1 MNAKIL
7 IIEDELPI
15 AELLK
20 YALEKEGFSAA
31 TAGSGAEAYKKIES
45 FRPELILLDLM
56 LPDVDGLTIC
66 REVTT
71 KHREISIIIVSA
83 KNDQIDKL
91 IGLEYGADD
100 YITKPFDIR
109 EVILRIK
116 SVLRR
121 VASPSEAPAAG
132 DLTVI
137 RDGSIILD
145 IERHE
150 LSKNGVPI
158 ELTPKEF
165 SLLETL
171 IRNKGK
177 ALTRN
182 YLLEQVWNFDYI
194 GDTRTVDI
202 HIQRLRKK
210 LGDDNCIA
218 TVFGVGYKYTGE

>member
-1 MNAKIL
+1 M
-7 IIEDELPI
+7 
-15 AELLK
+15 
-20 YALEKEGFSAA
+20 
-31 TAGSGAEAYKKIES
+31 
-45 FRPELILLDLM
+45 LDLM

-132 DLTVI
+132 
-137 RDGSIILD
+137 GF
-145 IERHE
+145 
-150 LSKNGVPI
+150 NP
-158 ELTPKEF
+158 
-165 SLLETL
+165 
-171 IRNKGK
+171 
-177 ALTRN
+177 
-182 YLLEQVWNFDYI
+182 
-194 GDTRTVDI
+194 
-202 HIQRLRKK
+202 
-210 LGDDNCIA
+210 
-218 TVFGVGYKYTGE
+218 

>member
-1 MNAKIL
+1 MNNKIL
-7 IIEDELPI
+7 IIEDEKPI

-20 YALEKEGFSAA
+20 YALEKERFDAA
-31 TAGSGAEAYKKIES
+31 MAHTGEEAFEKIES
-45 FRPELILLDLM
+45 YRPDLILLDLM
-56 LPDVDGLTIC
+56 LPDMDGLTIC
-66 REVTT
+66 REVTANN
-71 KHREISIIIVSA
+71 KEIPIIIVSA

-100 YITKPFDIR
+100 YIAKPFDIR

-121 VASPSEAPAAG
+121 LTTPIEKSGRDSVIEDG
-132 DLTVI
+132 DLV
-137 RDGSIILD
+137 LD
-145 IERHE
+145 IDKHE
-150 LSKNGVPI
+150 LRKSGELI

-182 YLLEQVWNFDYI
+182 FLLEQVWNFDYI

-210 LGDDNCIA
+210 LGNDNSIA
-218 TVFGVGYKYTGE
+218 TVFGVGYKFIGE

>member
-1 MNAKIL
+1 MKNKIL
-7 IIEDELPI
+7 IIEDEKQI

-20 YALEKEGFSAA
+20 YALEKEGFEAA
-31 TAGSGAEAYKKIES
+31 MANTGQEAFLKITS

-56 LPDVDGLTIC
+56 LPDMDGLSIC
-66 REVTT
+66 REVTS
-71 KHREISIIIVSA
+71 KHKDISVIIVSA

-121 VASPSEAPAAG
+121 ASQPAENKNLETVIKAG
-132 DLTVI
+132 DLV
-137 RDGSIILD
+137 LD
-145 IERHE
+145 TEKHE
-150 LSKNGVPI
+150 MRKAGELI

-165 SLLETL
+165 KLMEIL

-182 YLLEQVWNFDYI
+182 YILEQVWDFDYI

-210 LGDDNCIA
+210 IGNDNCIA
-218 TVFGVGYKYTGE
+218 TVFGVGYKFTGE

>member
-31 TAGSGAEAYKKIES
+31 VAGSGAEAYKKIES

-121 VASPSEAPAAG
+121 MTSSTEASPAG

>member
-1 MNAKIL
+1 MRNKIL
-7 IIEDELPI
+7 IVEDEKQI

-20 YALEKEGFSAA
+20 YALEKENFEAA
-31 TAGSGAEAYKKIES
+31 MANTGEEAFAKINS

-56 LPDVDGLTIC
+56 LPDMDGLSIC
-66 REVTT
+66 REVTNN
-71 KHREISIIIVSA
+71 HRDISVIIVSA

-121 VASPSEAPAAG
+121 ASQPSDSREGNAVITAG
-132 DLTVI
+132 DI
-137 RDGSIILD
+137 ALD
-145 IERHE
+145 TGKHE
-150 LSKNGVPI
+150 LTQAGKLI
-158 ELTPKEF
+158 ELPPKEF
-165 SLLETL
+165 KLMELL

-182 YLLEQVWNFDYI
+182 FILEQVWDFDYI

-210 LGDDNCIA
+210 LGNDNCIA
-218 TVFGVGYKYTGE
+218 TVFGVGYKYIGE